1 MLYCF
6 IKPHCCDLFCR
17 HTAFIGS
24 RYDSFG
30 AVDARFSFDSSADD
44 NAALSVLSA
53 KPRNSRRQLSV
64 VCLII
69 RAAFSGQDNIG
80 IAYLFL
86 KPDKRSK
93 RRKSGSKLAAEV
105 KSDSGAE
112 TACRTAS
119 RTHGDIVSASTAAL
133 SAPFC
138 GA

>member
-1 MLYCF
+1 M
-6 IKPHCCDLFCR
+6 
-17 HTAFIGS
+17 
-24 RYDSFG
+24 
-30 AVDARFSFDSSADD
+30 
-44 NAALSVLSA
+44 LSA

-105 KSDSGAE
+105 KPDSGAE

-119 RTHGDIVSASTAAL
+119 STRGDIVSDYGSIVLHILFQRINRSAVRAL
-133 SAPFC
+133 LRRINT
-138 GA
+138 